1 MSIIHN
7 HVCQSFFAMAK
18 SNIFQYIPLL
28 LQTPACGGL
37 LFQYA
42 KTGPA
47 AAGPLF
53 VRFSLRRDAPALGLP
68 ADARGGVHRAAGI
81 QNDPPPGIG
90 SGSQKP
96 LCESAAFP
104 SQVEPGPAFPPHLP
118 TGRAWS
124 SVQDRCQEEKQRT
137 GGAALA
143 IHSNYVK

>member
-1 MSIIHN
+1 MFVNPFLPWQSQIFSNLFHCFPRTP
-7 HVCQSFFAMAK
+7 VCGAAFSAR
-18 SNIFQYIPLL
+18 P
-28 LQTPACGGL
+28 G
-37 LFQYA
+37 
-42 KTGPA
+42 GPA

-53 VRFSLRRDAPALGLP
+53 VRFSLRRDAPSFGLP
-68 ADARGGVHRAAGI
+68 ADAGGSVHRAAGI

-96 LCESAAFP
+96 ICESAAFP
-104 SQVEPGPAFPPHLP
+104 SQAEPGPAFPPHLP

-137 GGAALA
+137 GGGALV